1 MSFGKYF
8 RNLRKTKQVTQKQ
21 LAEAIG
27 KTPMLISG
35 IETDKNGPFS
45 DDDLI
50 IISKC
55 MDLTDAEYKD
65 LQIWASNAKGKLPK
79 HIADYM
85 ADQKEVYSLLE
96 VLAQNNMG
104 EDLLKRIKAY
114 AEEIK

>member
-1 MSFGKYF
+1 MNFGKYF

-45 DDDLI
+45 DEDLK
-50 IISKC
+50 IISKY
-55 MDLTDAEYKD
+55 MGLTDTEFKD
-65 LQIWASNAKGKLPK
+65 LQIHASNARGKLPK
-79 HIADYM
+79 HIADYI
-85 ADQKEVYSLLE
+85 ANQKEVYSLLE
-96 VLAQNNMG
+96 ILAQKNMG
-104 EDLLKRIKAY
+104 EDLLKKIKAY

>member
-1 MSFGKYF
+1 M
-8 RNLRKTKQVTQKQ
+8 RNGRFLSVLVKRKKQKQ

-45 DDDLI
+45 DEDLAV
-50 IISKC
+50 ISKY
-55 MDLTDAEYKD
+55 MDLSDAEYAD
-65 LQIWASNAKGKLPK
+65 LQIRASSARGKLPR

-85 ADQKEVYSLLE
+85 AGQKEVYSLLE
-96 VLAQNNMG
+96 VLANNNMD

-114 AEEIK
+114 AEDIK